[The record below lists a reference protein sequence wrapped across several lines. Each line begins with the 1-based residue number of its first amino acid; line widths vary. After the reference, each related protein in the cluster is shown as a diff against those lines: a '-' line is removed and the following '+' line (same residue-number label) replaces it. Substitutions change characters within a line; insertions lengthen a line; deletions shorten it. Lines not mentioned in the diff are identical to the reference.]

1 MNFENMSIEEIIDYF
16 SDKWLNDE
24 KITLQELREASNVC
38 NLTDPVAG
46 EGAITIFYSGG
57 EDAIANALANS
68 DNSSIRVIRRT
79 DRFKLLSYVDYENKN
94 NSFNAWVEHAI
105 KCENP
110 RPLAEKTAWI
120 SSDDALI
127 AIDLN
132 ENGYIDD
139 GSELFGTSSK
149 LSNDSYF
156 HR

>member
-94 NSFNAWVEHAI
+94 NSFNAWVEYAI

-110 RPLAEKTAWI
+110 RPLAEKNCV
-120 SSDDALI
+120 D
-127 AIDLN
+127 
-132 ENGYIDD
+132 
-139 GSELFGTSSK
+139 FK
-149 LSNDSYF
+149 
-156 HR
+156 